1 MMAEGKRRE
10 EFQTER
16 EGYKVPHP
24 PTSFR
29 QEEMKKTPPRAKK
42 IPIAKPPKRKLKER

>member
-1 MMAEGKRRE
+1 MAGGKRKE
-10 EFQTER
+10 EFQTEL
-16 EGYKVPHP
+16 EGYKELHP

-29 QEEMKKTPPRAKK
+29 QEEMKKNPPLAKK